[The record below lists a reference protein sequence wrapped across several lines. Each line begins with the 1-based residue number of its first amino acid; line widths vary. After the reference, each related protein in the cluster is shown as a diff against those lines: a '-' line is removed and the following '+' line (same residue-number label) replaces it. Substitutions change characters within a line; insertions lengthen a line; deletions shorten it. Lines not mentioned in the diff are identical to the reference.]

1 MSFAARQSAR
11 ETIAAQKR
19 TLDGAHAR
27 IRELEG
33 SLATL
38 NQRLIETRER
48 CDGLESALCFARE
61 QLFSAADAQDA
72 AGATQLRADAV
83 R

>member
-1 MSFAARQSAR
+1 MSFAALQPAR

-19 TLDGAHAR
+19 TLDGAHTR

-48 CDGLESALCFARE
+48 CDQLERVLIAARE
-61 QLFSAADAQDA
+61 QIFAAE
-72 AGATQLRADAV
+72 
-83 R
+83 